1 VVRRARGYAPLPL
14 SLPVAAPVPI
24 LAVGPHLKNTFALA
38 SGPQAWV
45 SQHIGDLENLET
57 LQHFREA
64 LGRNRALFRIEPE
77 AVACDLHPGYLS
89 TGEAETLGLGA
100 PIRVQHHHAHV
111 AAVLAEHGATG
122 PVVGVA
128 FDGTGYGE
136 DGTVWGGE
144 FLVADLLGYRRVGH
158 LRPAPLPGG
167 DLAARTPWRSAL
179 GYLSLN
185 PRLAPV
191 FERAFA
197 GVATAER
204 QIAEQQVAR
213 RVNTPMA
220 SSMGRLFDA
229 TAAVLGVRRTAQ
241 FEGQAA
247 MELEALAGARVAAEH
262 EFPMEEG
269 SDGWV
274 LDPLPLLAVLG
285 HRARKG
291 QSRCDLA
298 ADFHASVARATA
310 LGAMRAASDAGLDRV
325 VLAGGVFLNARL
337 LTSVV
342 RRLEHAGLRVLLPR
356 RLGPNDGAIS
366 YGQAAVAAA
375 RLARQP
381 LA

>member
-1 VVRRARGYAPLPL
+1 M
-14 SLPVAAPVPI
+14 
-24 LAVGPHLKNTFALA
+24 
-38 SGPQAWV
+38 
-45 SQHIGDLENLET
+45 
-57 LQHFREA
+57 
-64 LGRNRALFRIEPE
+64 
-77 AVACDLHPGYLS
+77 
-89 TGEAETLGLGA
+89 
-100 PIRVQHHHAHV
+100 
-111 AAVLAEHGATG
+111 
-122 PVVGVA
+122 GVA

-144 FLVADLLGYRRVGH
+144 FLVADLVGYRRVGH

-191 FERAFA
+191 FERAFD
-197 GVATAER
+197 GVAAAER
-204 QIAEQQVAR
+204 EVAEQQVAR

-229 TAAVLGVRRTAQ
+229 TAAILGVRRTAQ

-269 SDGWV
+269 PDGWV

-285 HRARKG
+285 HGARKG
-291 QSRCDLA
+291 QSRGDLA

-310 LGAMRAASDAGLDRV
+310 LGAVRAARDAGLDRV

-337 LTSVV
+337 LASIV
-342 RRLEHAGLRVLLPR
+342 RRLERAGLRVLLPR

-366 YGQAAVAAA
+366 FGQAAVAAA